1 MSKLEGI
8 KYRTLKDR
16 ISDLVRNAVL
26 SGNFPREFIT
36 ERELSE
42 QLQVSRT
49 PLREAMYEL
58 INEDLIEFK
67 PRKGYRVKPHEK
79 SEVEQ
84 IFRLRFVIEREIV
97 ETLIKN
103 VTDKDIE
110 QLKQLVNEQ
119 EAIMSQDRLEF
130 IKIDKEFHRYLF
142 RISEMDLFLKSYDQF
157 HNLTILIG
165 FQAIQK
171 IGRMKVVLDE
181 HRLIIE
187 MLEKKDHEGLINA
200 IQSHLK
206 QTFHVLY
213 EEEL

>member
-8 KYRTLKDR
+8 KYRTLKER
-16 ISDLVRNAVL
+16 ISELVRNAVL
-26 SGNFPREFIT
+26 SGNFSREFIT

-58 INEDLIEFK
+58 INEDLIEFR
-67 PRKGYRVKPHEK
+67 PRKGYRVKPHDK
-79 SEVEQ
+79 DEVEQ
-84 IFRLRFVIEREIV
+84 IFKLRFVIEREIV

-110 QLKQLVNEQ
+110 YLKKLVNEQ
-119 EAIMSQDRLEF
+119 EEIMSQDRLEF

-157 HNLTILIG
+157 HNLTIPIG

-187 MLEKKDHEGLINA
+187 MLEKKDREGLINA

>member
-8 KYRTLKDR
+8 KNRTLKDR

-58 INEDLIEFK
+58 INEDLIEFR
-67 PRKGYRVKPHEK
+67 PRKGYRIKPHDK

-84 IFRLRFVIEREIV
+84 IFKLRFVIEREIV

-110 QLKQLVNEQ
+110 YLKKLVNEQ
-119 EAIMSQDRLEF
+119 EEIMSHDRLEF

-142 RISEMDLFLKSYDQF
+142 RISELDLFLKSYDQF

-187 MLEKKDHEGLINA
+187 MLEKKDREGLINA

>member
-49 PLREAMYEL
+49 PLPDAMYEL

-67 PRKGYRVKPHEK
+67 PRKGYRVMPHEK